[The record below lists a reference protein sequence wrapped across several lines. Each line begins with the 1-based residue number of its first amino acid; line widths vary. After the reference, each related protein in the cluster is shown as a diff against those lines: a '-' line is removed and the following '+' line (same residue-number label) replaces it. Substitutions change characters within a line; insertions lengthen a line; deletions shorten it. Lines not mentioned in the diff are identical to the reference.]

1 MNVFWPVSRKKNW
14 LNVAH
19 WPFKWVCFR
28 GTVPMHLSSL
38 NPQSSKWKNT
48 KREFTQLKA
57 SLTIG
62 GHTDVREINSPIH
75 IWYAHRN
82 SLSDTITQQTQPFKT
97 HFTIYLPLFSNSINW
112 FARAE
117 VIGCKKC
124 IIIYFFPPVGRTLWL
139 ARCGTQCHDW
149 GCGALQRQRMKK
161 SQHILIGEWLQHTFC
176 RTVWALFLSF
186 LFFFFLILMS

>member
-57 SLTIG
+57 PLTIR

-97 HFTIYLPLFSNSINW
+97 HFTIYLPLF
-112 FARAE
+112 FQLHKL
-117 VIGCKKC
+117 VCKSRSDWLQKV
-124 IIIYFFPPVGRTLWL
+124 YHYLFFPPSRTDTVTGSLWHSMSWL
-139 ARCGTQCHDW
+139 RLWCITTSKDEEISAHSNR
-149 GCGALQRQRMKK
+149 RMTAA
-161 SQHILIGEWLQHTFC
+161 HILSDRLGS
-176 RTVWALFLSF
+176 LS
-186 LFFFFLILMS
+186 LVFFIILMS